1 MAQPTVKSLKKENEQ
16 LKIMIEALTSDFKR
30 LEAGLES
37 HESAIAKSKETH
49 SSPDAETVKSLEF
62 MSNEYDELNNF
73 RATAKQTFSAL
84 NTRLSELT
92 ENVDK
97 ISNAICDLEQYSY
110 SYNVKLIGIPESG
123 RKESAIETSTVCAN
137 LFKEIGADI
146 TIQDIDIAHRV
157 PTRKRSSPRPIICM
171 QVHEAYRQRKVME
184 KRRDICKVSMTKI
197 GLSGNS
203 LLTEA
208 RILDHL
214 TPKNQQL
221 LSDTKVFQTTYGYR
235 FCWTKNG
242 IVFLRKT
249 ENSRPIKVN
258 DQSVLQV
265 LSQNQNDE

>member
-37 HESAIAKSKETH
+37 HESAIAKSKENHT
-49 SSPDAETVKSLEF
+49 SPDAETVKSLEF
-62 MSNEYDELNNF
+62 MSNGYDELNNF

-157 PTRKRSSPRPIICM
+157 PTRKRSSPRPIICKFTRRIAR
-171 QVHEAYRQRKVME
+171 EKVME

-249 ENSRPIKVN
+249 ENSQPIKVN

>member
-1 MAQPTVKSLKKENEQ
+1 M
-16 LKIMIEALTSDFKR
+16 
-30 LEAGLES
+30 
-37 HESAIAKSKETH
+37 
-49 SSPDAETVKSLEF
+49 
-62 MSNEYDELNNF
+62 
-73 RATAKQTFSAL
+73 
-84 NTRLSELT
+84 T

-97 ISNAICDLEQYSY
+97 ISSAIYDLEQYSY

-123 RKESAIETSTVCAN
+123 RRESAIETSTACAN

-157 PTRKRSSPRPIICM
+157 PTRKRGSPRPIICKFTRRIAR
-171 QVHEAYRQRKVME
+171 EKVME
-184 KRRDICKVSMTKI
+184 KRRDICKVSTTKI

-221 LSDTKVFQTTYGYR
+221 LSDTKAFQTTYGYR

-258 DQSVLQV
+258 DQSVLAPGIV
-265 LSQNQNDE
+265 PKSK